1 MLSQALPVFQNLWEY
16 PKLHELGFQVG
27 SFAEEVRMNLSDNS
41 ETPTTTASK
50 RPSIISLAVNPSF

>member
-27 SFAEEVRMNLSDNS
+27 LLQKKYA
-41 ETPTTTASK
+41 
-50 RPSIISLAVNPSF
+50 